1 MNVMLT
7 RVLTVVAALAAL
19 SSLSGCVPVAAVGMG
34 VGMAS
39 LNDRRT
45 SGAQIEDEAIELRV
59 NNRVSGR
66 WGEKAHINITSY
78 NRSVLL
84 TGEVPDASA
93 REQVEQMAAGVAN
106 VRSVT
111 NELTVGAPSQLS
123 NRSNDAFIT
132 SKIKARFVEAEKFNP
147 LHVKVVTEA
156 GTAYLLGIVTQAEA
170 DQATEIARTTA
181 GVRRVVRIFEFCK
194 LTDDVCRPP
203 PPVRGDPPKST
214 AQ

>member
-1 MNVMLT
+1 MNVLLT
-7 RVLTVVAALAAL
+7 RVISIVAALATL

-39 LNDRRT
+39 FNDRRT

-93 REQVEQMAAGVAN
+93 REQAEQMAAGVAN

-132 SKIKARFVEAEKFNP
+132 SKIKAR
-147 LHVKVVTEA
+147 
-156 GTAYLLGIVTQAEA
+156 
-170 DQATEIARTTA
+170 
-181 GVRRVVRIFEFCK
+181 
-194 LTDDVCRPP
+194 
-203 PPVRGDPPKST
+203 
-214 AQ
+214 